1 MNRME
6 KNKKL
11 RDELRQS
18 EQHANR
24 FARKTRNRHEE
35 QAHHFE
41 EDTHRNVEN
50 SYENQQQIY
59 QKQPQ
64 HHHEH
69 HQNVHS
75 TKKLPKKHHP
85 FRKLFVLL
93 LLIVLGAGAYSVY
106 GYQKGYNEAE
116 KEKHTQSAQTFHGV
130 TSSDGSENILLIGN
144 DSRDGENSRSD
155 SIMVLHM
162 GNSLNSKPKII
173 SFMRDTYVTI
183 PGVGDN
189 KINASY
195 AYGGAELLRETLK
208 QNFNIDCKYYFLVD
222 FKTFEKVIDALFPD
236 GVQIDAEKDMS
247 AYIDVPIKKGP
258 QKMNGFTLLQY
269 ARFRMDEE
277 GDFGRVRRQQ
287 QVMNEVFKQVKSFSA
302 ISKMPYAAGKVM
314 GYSPN
319 DIPMSFI
326 LKHGLI
332 AAKNANGIQRLSIPV
347 ENSWQYGESY
357 EAGSYLEVDKKM
369 NQDAIENF
377 LKN

>member
-75 TKKLPKKHHP
+75 TKKLRKKHHP

-106 GYQKGYNEAE
+106 GYQKGYNEAK

-247 AYIDVPIKKGP
+247 DYIDVPIKKVL

-326 LKHGLI
+326 LKYGLI

-347 ENSWQYGESY
+347 DNSWQYGESY
-357 EAGSYLEVDKKM
+357 EAGSYLEVDKKI

>member
-41 EDTHRNVEN
+41 EDIHRNVEN

-59 QKQPQ
+59 QKQPR

-106 GYQKGYNEAE
+106 GYQKGYNEAKE
-116 KEKHTQSAQTFHGV
+116 EKHTQSAQTFHGA

-155 SIMVLHM
+155 SIMVLHI

-258 QKMNGFTLLQY
+258 QKMNGITLLQY

>member
-35 QAHHFE
+35 QAQHFE
-41 EDTHRNVEN
+41 EDAHRNVDN
-50 SYENQQQIY
+50 SYENHQQIY

-93 LLIVLGAGAYSVY
+93 LLIVLGAAAYSVY
-106 GYQKGYNEAE
+106 GYQKGYNEAK

-357 EAGSYLEVDKKM
+357 EAGSKL
-369 NQDAIENF
+369 
-377 LKN
+377 

>member
-18 EQHANR
+18 EQRANR

-35 QAHHFE
+35 QAYHFE

-50 SYENQQQIY
+50 SHENQQQTY
-59 QKQPQ
+59 QKQAQ
-64 HHHEH
+64 HHEQSQH
-69 HQNVHS
+69 VHPS
-75 TKKLPKKHHP
+75 KKLRKKHHP

-93 LLIVLGAGAYSVY
+93 LLLVLGAGAYSVY
-106 GYQKGYNEAE
+106 GYQKGYNEA
-116 KEKHTQSAQTFHGV
+116 KKGAHTQSAQSFHGV

-162 GNSLNSKPKII
+162 GNSINSKPKII

-287 QVMNEVFKQVKSFSA
+287 QVMNEVFKQIKSFSA

>member
-18 EQHANR
+18 EQRANR

-50 SYENQQQIY
+50 SHEKQQQTY
-59 QKQPQ
+59 QKQAQ
-64 HHHEH
+64 HHEQSQH
-69 HQNVHS
+69 VHPS
-75 TKKLPKKHHP
+75 KKLRKKHHP

-93 LLIVLGAGAYSVY
+93 LLLVLGAGAYSVY
-106 GYQKGYNEAE
+106 GYQKGYNEAK
-116 KEKHTQSAQTFHGV
+116 KEDHTQSAQSFHGV

-162 GNSLNSKPKII
+162 GISLNSKPKII

-247 AYIDVPIKKGP
+247 AYIDVPIKKGS

>member
-35 QAHHFE
+35 QVHHFE

-106 GYQKGYNEAE
+106 GYQKGYNEAKE
-116 KEKHTQSAQTFHGV
+116 EKHTQSAQSFHGV

-258 QKMNGFTLLQY
+258 QKMNGITLLQY

>member
-18 EQHANR
+18 EQRANR

-35 QAHHFE
+35 QAYHFE

-50 SYENQQQIY
+50 SHENQQQTY
-59 QKQPQ
+59 QKQAQ
-64 HHHEH
+64 HHEQSQH
-69 HQNVHS
+69 VHPS
-75 TKKLPKKHHP
+75 KKLRKKHHP

-93 LLIVLGAGAYSVY
+93 LLVVLGAGAYSVY
-106 GYQKGYNEAE
+106 GYQKGYNEAK
-116 KEKHTQSAQTFHGV
+116 KEDHTQSVQSFHGV

-332 AAKNANGIQRLSIPV
+332 ATKNANGIQRLSIPV

>member
-11 RDELRQS
+11 RDDLRKS
-18 EQHANR
+18 EQHVNR
-24 FARKTRNRHEE
+24 FARKTRANYKKNEAINSEKHYRQEST
-35 QAHHFE
+35 QA
-41 EDTHRNVEN
+41 NN
-50 SYENQQQIY
+50 NQQQPY
-59 QKQPQ
+59 QQQAKQYKYSQ
-64 HHHEH
+64 KEH
-69 HQNVHS
+69 SN
-75 TKKLPKKHHP
+75 KKLRKKHHP
-85 FRKLFVLL
+85 FRKLLLVLMLL
-93 LLIVLGAGAYSVY
+93 LLAVGAYSVRD
-106 GYQKGYNEAE
+106 YQKGYNEAK
-116 KEKHTQSAQTFHGV
+116 KEKHTQSTQTFHGV

-195 AYGGAELLRETLK
+195 AYGGAELLRKTLK
-208 QNFNIDCKYYFLVD
+208 SNFGIDCKYYFLVD

-236 GVQIDAEKDMS
+236 GVQINAEKDMS
-247 AYIDVPIKKGP
+247 AYIDVPIKKGS

-319 DIPMSFI
+319 DVPMNFI
-326 LKHGLI
+326 LKHALI

-347 ENSWQYGESY
+347 DNSWQYGESY

>member
-41 EDTHRNVEN
+41 EDTHRNVDN

-106 GYQKGYNEAE
+106 GYQKGYNEAK
-116 KEKHTQSAQTFHGV
+116 KEDHTQSAQTFHGV

-258 QKMNGFTLLQY
+258 QKMNGITLLQY

-347 ENSWQYGESY
+347 DNSWQYGESY
-357 EAGSYLEVDKKM
+357 ETGSYLEVDKKK

>member
-35 QAHHFE
+35 QAHYFE

-106 GYQKGYNEAE
+106 GKKKGYNEGK

-347 ENSWQYGESY
+347 YNSWQYGESY